1 MNKEEKKSRFCR
13 ACLLLCLCLLSASCA
28 SGEGEYEQEIPME
41 VALTRTDGVAG
52 SESTPLLL
60 FWKETDFS
68 TGTLGSPYKTSTPA
82 GGIGD
87 YADAPYNTET
97 DYPADN
103 SRVVVMG
110 LCRSA
115 ITTAD
120 CHTTYSLPS
129 RAGLTDVLVTP
140 NGVTG
145 SRKQPFGRA
154 LEFAHAA
161 VRIVLKARRTDN
173 TVGKLYVKNLKLTVP
188 ARLVCGGVKWDTGTK
203 QYLASPAAADLVII
217 HSGQIL
223 STEDTQVAMFYLTP
237 CSPADLLTDLTGT
250 GGTPGLTL
258 TADVAKDINFTTGA
272 RNASFPILDGNLN
285 FMDQFGSPATQL
297 KGGESDETTLKFDID
312 SFTLEGEEKE
322 WEDGGK
328 MTVPV
333 VVPEPTPGP

>member
-1 MNKEEKKSRFCR
+1 
-13 ACLLLCLCLLSASCA
+13 
-28 SGEGEYEQEIPME
+28 ME

-52 SESTPLLL
+52 SEGTPLLL

-110 LCRSA
+110 LCPSVM
-115 ITTAD
+115 TTAD
-120 CHTTYSLPS
+120 SHTTYSLPS
-129 RAGLTDVLVTP
+129 SGAGLTDVLVTP

-154 LEFAHAA
+154 LEFAHAT

-188 ARLVCGGVKWDTGTK
+188 ARLVCGGLKWGYRDKTISGGSGCRRFGYQSFRTDIEYGGYAGRRVLSDTL
-203 QYLASPAAADLVII
+203 Q
-217 HSGQIL
+217 
-223 STEDTQVAMFYLTP
+223 
-237 CSPADLLTDLTGT
+237 
-250 GGTPGLTL
+250 PG
-258 TADVAKDINFTTGA
+258 
-272 RNASFPILDGNLN
+272 
-285 FMDQFGSPATQL
+285 
-297 KGGESDETTLKFDID
+297 
-312 SFTLEGEEKE
+312 
-322 WEDGGK
+322 
-328 MTVPV
+328 
-333 VVPEPTPGP
+333 

>member
-1 MNKEEKKSRFCR
+1 
-13 ACLLLCLCLLSASCA
+13 
-28 SGEGEYEQEIPME
+28 ME

-52 SESTPLLL
+52 SEGTPLLL

-110 LCRSA
+110 LCPSVM
-115 ITTAD
+115 TTAD
-120 CHTTYSLPS
+120 SHTTYSLPSS

-154 LEFAHAA
+154 LDFAHAA

-203 QYLASPAAADLVII
+203 QYLAAPAAADLVIN

-223 STEDTQVAMFYLTP
+223 STEDTQVAVFYLSP
-237 CSPADLLTDLTGT
+237 CSPADLLADLTGT

-272 RNASFPILDGNLN
+272 RNANFPILDGNLN

-297 KGGESDETTLKFDID
+297 KGGESYETTLKFDID

>member
-1 MNKEEKKSRFCR
+1 
-13 ACLLLCLCLLSASCA
+13 
-28 SGEGEYEQEIPME
+28 
-41 VALTRTDGVAG
+41 
-52 SESTPLLL
+52 
-60 FWKETDFS
+60 
-68 TGTLGSPYKTSTPA
+68 
-82 GGIGD
+82 
-87 YADAPYNTET
+87 
-97 DYPADN
+97 
-103 SRVVVMG
+103 MG
-110 LCRSA
+110 LCPSA
-115 ITTAD
+115 MTTAD
-120 CHTTYSLPS
+120 SHTTYSLPS
-129 RAGLTDVLVTP
+129 SRADRCTGDS

-188 ARLVCGGVKWDTGTK
+188 ARLVCGGLKWDTGTK
-203 QYLASPAAADLVII
+203 QYLVAPAAADLVIN

-223 STEDTQVAMFYLTP
+223 STEDTQVAVFYLTP

-297 KGGESDETTLKFDID
+297 KGGESYETTLKFDID

>member
-1 MNKEEKKSRFCR
+1 MNKEEKKSGFCR

-28 SGEGEYEQEIPME
+28 SGEGEYEQEVPME

-68 TGTLGSPYKTSTPA
+68 TGTLGSPYKISTPA

-87 YADAPYNTET
+87 YADAPYNTEA

-110 LCRSA
+110 LCPSSM
-115 ITTAD
+115 TMAD
-120 CHTTYSLPS
+120 NHGTYSLPS
-129 RAGLTDVLVTP
+129 SGAGLTDVLVTP

-173 TVGKLYVKNLKLTVP
+173 TVGKPYVKNLKLTVP
-188 ARLVCGGVKWDTGTK
+188 ARLVGVRRVEMGYRDKTISGGSGCRRFGYQSFRTDIEYGGYAGRRVLSDTL
-203 QYLASPAAADLVII
+203 Q
-217 HSGQIL
+217 
-223 STEDTQVAMFYLTP
+223 
-237 CSPADLLTDLTGT
+237 
-250 GGTPGLTL
+250 PG
-258 TADVAKDINFTTGA
+258 
-272 RNASFPILDGNLN
+272 
-285 FMDQFGSPATQL
+285 
-297 KGGESDETTLKFDID
+297 
-312 SFTLEGEEKE
+312 
-322 WEDGGK
+322 
-328 MTVPV
+328 
-333 VVPEPTPGP
+333 

>member
-110 LCRSA
+110 LCPSA
-115 ITTAD
+115 MTTAD
-120 CHTTYSLPS
+120 SHTTYSLPS

-161 VRIVLKARRTDN
+161 VRIVLKARRT
-173 TVGKLYVKNLKLTVP
+173 VQHG
-188 ARLVCGGVKWDTGTK
+188 R
-203 QYLASPAAADLVII
+203 
-217 HSGQIL
+217 
-223 STEDTQVAMFYLTP
+223 
-237 CSPADLLTDLTGT
+237 
-250 GGTPGLTL
+250 
-258 TADVAKDINFTTGA
+258 
-272 RNASFPILDGNLN
+272 
-285 FMDQFGSPATQL
+285 
-297 KGGESDETTLKFDID
+297 
-312 SFTLEGEEKE
+312 
-322 WEDGGK
+322 
-328 MTVPV
+328 
-333 VVPEPTPGP
+333 